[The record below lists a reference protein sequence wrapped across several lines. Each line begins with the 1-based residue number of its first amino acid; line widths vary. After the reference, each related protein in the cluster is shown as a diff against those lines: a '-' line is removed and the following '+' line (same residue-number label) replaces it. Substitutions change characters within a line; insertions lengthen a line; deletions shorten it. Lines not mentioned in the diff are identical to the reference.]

1 MTGTTYHHSVK
12 FKEPDDSSY
21 GKPVILLQ
29 FTIKDNRDF
38 SHIYRKPLKHI
49 SIPKS
54 LSIHLA
60 GMVVPAYR
68 PRVYDEYIII
78 VTNSLSF
85 PDLQV
90 SFQIHL
96 SSPYRQ
102 SFLVPSIFLPIV
114 PLGHSTQSTPYTLGF
129 IFLYRRFTAA
139 IGILDKSS

>member
-78 VTNSLSF
+78 VTN
-85 PDLQV
+85 
-90 SFQIHL
+90 
-96 SSPYRQ
+96 
-102 SFLVPSIFLPIV
+102 
-114 PLGHSTQSTPYTLGF
+114 
-129 IFLYRRFTAA
+129 FTARPQ
-139 IGILDKSS
+139 IMTFCQLDCQHNT